1 MARQCVSDERDVVL
15 ASALRSRKP
24 EPETFAGFLGQVHVA
39 GAEVDW
45 SAFYAGTGA
54 RRVELPTYAF
64 QRERYWLDPEAA
76 GSDPVAAGLGEV
88 DHPLLAGAVSVGD
101 RDEWVFTGRLSTD
114 KQPWVAEHVL
124 LGNIV
129 VPGTALVELA
139 LTAGRQ
145 TASPVVEELVLESPM
160 LLQEGDAVQVQVMV
174 GEPDEDGRRDVAI
187 YSRPEAGAA
196 RDGARE
202 ATCHARGTLIPEAA
216 STEAWPAEWPPE
228 NAEPLSVDSLYARL
242 TDIGYDYGPIFQGLR
257 AAWRDGDEVYA
268 EVALSDDHADA
279 ARGFGIHPALFDAA
293 LQSGAVLLTDGD
305 GSRHKMPFSWAGAR
319 LGRQGVSRLRVR
331 VVSTG
336 DSSLR
341 LDAIDDSGTPVVSVR
356 SIVARPVDQS
366 QLENAQR
373 SGPSALFA
381 VEWAAVAPEGTAEP
395 ARVAFLGGNDTGYAD
410 LEALEQAIAEG
421 ADAPDVVVAEV
432 ESPAT
437 EHTRTAA
444 HEAAER
450 TLGLLRRWLESEH
463 LGGARLV
470 VATRRGIAVGD
481 EAPDLAVAPV
491 WGLVRSAQ
499 SEHPGRFVL
508 LDTDDDFAGWNTLTS
523 LDEPQLAVREGRLL
537 APRLG
542 RTGTTA
548 TRGALPLD
556 PDGTVLITGGTGG
569 LGALF
574 ARHLAEAH
582 GATRLLLVSRRGPDA
597 PGVDELVADLAGR
610 GAQAQAVACDVSDR
624 DQLAGL
630 LGSLEHP
637 LTAVVHAAGVLD
649 DGLVESLTPE
659 RLDRVM
665 RPKLDAALHLHE
677 LTAGMDLS
685 AFVLFSSVAALIGS
699 PGQGNYAAAN
709 AFLDALA
716 ARRRAEGLPATSLAW
731 GLWADATGMTGE
743 LDEAELARLER
754 MGVGAL
760 SAELGLEL
768 YDHAQRLD
776 EALLVPVLL
785 DQSALRVQARAG
797 MLPALLR
804 GLVRM
809 PARRAESAGG
819 SLAQRLAGVPQTDWE
834 RVTLELVR
842 SQVAAV
848 LGHSSADAD
857 RRRPRLQGLGFDSL
871 SAVELRNRLTQA
883 SGVRLPSTLVF
894 DHPTPTAV
902 AQPAHGRGR
911 RRRAKQPGRSHA
923 HGVRRPT
930 SRWRSWA

>member
-1 MARQCVSDERDVVL
+1 M
-15 ASALRSRKP
+15 
-24 EPETFAGFLGQVHVA
+24 
-39 GAEVDW
+39 
-45 SAFYAGTGA
+45 
-54 RRVELPTYAF
+54 ELPTYAF
-64 QRERYWLDPEAA
+64 QRERYWLEPGVT
-76 GSDPVAAGLGEV
+76 GSDPAAAGLEHV

-101 RDEWVFTGRLSTD
+101 RDEWLLTGRLSTD

-145 TASPVVEELVLESPM
+145 TATPVVEELILESPM
-160 LLQEGDAVQVQVMV
+160 LLRDGDAVQVQVTV

-187 YSRPEAGAA
+187 YSRPEAGAEG
-196 RDGARE
+196 DGARE
-202 ATCHARGTLIPEAA
+202 ATCHARGTLVPEAA
-216 STEAWPAEWPPE
+216 PAEAWPAEWPPE
-228 NAEPLSVDSLYARL
+228 NAEPLAVDSLYARL

-305 GSRHKMPFSWAGAR
+305 GSRHKMPFSWAGVR
-319 LGRQGVSRLRVR
+319 LERYGVARLRVR

-336 DSSLR
+336 DSALR
-341 LDAIDDSGTPVVSVR
+341 LDAIDDSGAPVVSVR

-373 SGPSALFA
+373 SGPSALFT
-381 VEWAAVAPEGTAEP
+381 VEWAAVAPEDTAGP
-395 ARVAFLGGNDTGYAD
+395 ARVAFLGGDDTGTGDRYAD
-410 LEALEQAIAEG
+410 LDALEQALAAG
-421 ADAPDVVVAEV
+421 TATPDIVVAEV

-444 HEAAER
+444 HEVAER
-450 TLGLLRRWLESEH
+450 TLGLLQRWLASEH
-463 LGGARLV
+463 LSGARLV

-508 LDTDDDFAGWNTLTS
+508 VDADDDFAAWNTAAV

-548 TRGALPLD
+548 TREAPPLD

-569 LGALF
+569 LGELF
-574 ARHLAEAH
+574 ARHLAEVR
-582 GATRLLLVSRRGPDA
+582 GAKRLLLVSRRGLDA
-597 PGVDELVADLAGR
+597 PGAEGLVADLAAL
-610 GAQAQAVACDVSDR
+610 GAQAQVAACDVSDR
-624 DQLAGL
+624 EQLAQL

-659 RLDRVM
+659 QLDRVM
-665 RPKLDAALHLHE
+665 RPKLDAALYLHE
-677 LTAGMDLS
+677 LTAGMELS
-685 AFVLFSSVAALIGS
+685 AFVVFSSVAALIGS

-716 ARRRAEGLPATSLAW
+716 ARRRSEGLRASSLAW

-768 YDHAQRLD
+768 YDQAQQVD
-776 EALLVPVLL
+776 EALLVPVRL
-785 DQSALRVQARAG
+785 DLGALRAQARAG

-804 GLVRM
+804 GLVRA
-809 PARRAESAGG
+809 PARRAETTGG
-819 SLAQRLAGVPQTDWE
+819 SLADRLAGLPQSDWE
-834 RVTLELVR
+834 QVTLDLVR
-842 SQVAAV
+842 AQVASV
-848 LGHSSADAD
+848 LGHASFEAIEPERAFKE
-857 RRRPRLQGLGFDSL
+857 LGFDSL
-871 SAVELRNRLTQA
+871 ASVELRNRLTQA
-883 SGVRLPSTLVF
+883 TGLRLPTTLVF
-894 DHPTPTAV
+894 DHPTPLAV
-902 AQPAHGRGR
+902 AQYVVPVAMPGAVPAGGR
-911 RRRAKQPGRSHA
+911 RSEEDEIRAVLASIPINRLHNAGLLDTLLELANDDSDEATPENGSAESIDEMDAEALIRMTQGDLA
-923 HGVRRPT
+923 
-930 SRWRSWA
+930 